1 MQGFQKISQS
11 PQRMQAKKDSSLI
24 VGQVK
29 SQQSAAACLVPSD
42 SAVIN
47 SVDLVPFYTLYN
59 FIKAKTAKETISKNS
74 QINTSHNNQMGTRR
88 DKSANNSAS
97 KERANSGSA
106 KHGLKNKSI
115 SPSTQKKTSAALM
128 STLKQKLKNQNS
140 QNGLNQ
146 IAQKK
151 QHNQSSIQYNNNSN
165 TNQSL
170 GNQYFPQQ
178 PSISSIIQQ
187 QCQQINRQ
195 NMQQQF
201 QSTSPYL
208 QSNQKHTNSSGI
220 ESIENLLSA
229 TTNKNTQSS
238 QDSKYPL
245 KNSLSTSNMNNQS
258 DNKSQKKKQQLQNNS
273 IAQIY
278 GKHSQ
283 QNYHQNQ
290 QQQIQQLAQM
300 TSHSISSSSQRK
312 TTSNKNLQVHQFGN
326 QQLSQQQLAQIQ
338 YQIQS
343 STDSSSSLNLNQI
356 QGISTLFKYDQLY
369 KRIDT
374 FWSSNMYSYQT
385 DETNMKNY
393 FDSLF
398 GIFEEYK
405 NQLDMK
411 LVDILFKVFMNPI
424 QKMIIDLDKLN
435 EDKSKLLKDNE
446 ERRNEARQLL
456 QQVEI
461 LQHKNDQQTDILK
474 QIQDHQFHSPL
485 LEKLFTENQKLSKL
499 LAKQKHKLHELRKK
513 DEKVMKLLYFIRKE
527 GIDVDKIY
535 KLHMQ
540 TPRNETSSE
549 EDSFMLMN
557 ENNFDDLQQSSHQNN
572 FINHDQ
578 LEEQNGLNNE
588 EQNLIDNSEQN
599 VINNNNNNNNHHKIY
614 NMQGIMIQN

>member
-1 MQGFQKISQS
+1 MQGFQKMSQS

-29 SQQSAAACLVPSD
+29 SQQSGAACLVPSD
-42 SAVIN
+42 SA
-47 SVDLVPFYTLYN
+47 YTLYN
-59 FIKAKTAKETISKNS
+59 FIKAKTAKETLSKNS
-74 QINTSHNNQMGTRR
+74 QINTSHSNQTGTRR

-97 KERANSGSA
+97 KERANSGSQ

-140 QNGLNQ
+140 QNGLNY
-146 IAQKK
+146 ITQKK

-208 QSNQKHTNSSGI
+208 QSNQKHANSSGI

-229 TTNKNTQSS
+229 TSNANKNAQNS
-238 QDSKYPL
+238 QDQKYPL

-258 DNKSQKKKQQLQNNS
+258 DNKSSKKKQQLQNNS

-283 QNYHQNQ
+283 QNHHQNQ

-300 TSHSISSSSQRK
+300 TSHSISTSSQRK
-312 TTSNKNLQVHQFGN
+312 TNSNKNFLVHQFGN

-393 FDSLF
+393 FDGLF

-424 QKMIIDLDKLN
+424 QKMIIDLEKLN
-435 EDKSKLLKDNE
+435 EDKSKLLKDNQ

-485 LEKLFTENQKLSKL
+485 LEKVFTENQKLSKL
-499 LAKQKHKLHELRKK
+499 LAKKKHKLHELRKK

-557 ENNFDDLQQSSHQNN
+557 ENNFDDLQLSSHQNN

-578 LEEQNGLNNE
+578 LEEQNELNIE
-588 EQNLIDNSEQN
+588 EQNLIDNNEQN
-599 VINNNNNNNNHHKIY
+599 EINHNKNNSHHHHKIY
-614 NMQGIMIQN
+614 NMQGVLIQN